1 MRHDGPLLMVLGI
14 RPDVIRAS
22 LMLEGLR
29 AGLGD
34 RFKFVWSGQ
43 HYSDNLK
50 DVFFRQLG
58 ITPPDYELD
67 VDLSGDTRF
76 IGSWIAALGSLIE
89 ETDPTACVF
98 LGDTNTVLGT
108 AACASYNVPIVHIE
122 GCMRSY
128 DWRMPEEK
136 YRTVADHLSDLIYA
150 YLDEYKEQGVLE
162 GLDPRRILVTGN
174 PIVDVLEQY
183 FLSGRIRMAADD
195 KAALFSSVGV
205 VEGSDFLVMTS
216 HRRENVEVEKSLRN
230 IMGLAGRAEA
240 PIVFPASYRTQKSL
254 QRLGVPVP
262 DNVHLIDPIG
272 YAELLELMAASC
284 TVLTDSGT
292 VVEETAVIGVPSVQ
306 MRSSTERPQ
315 VYDCGSSVKFD
326 PHAEHTTESM
336 TSVITSAKARLDKR
350 WAHGLGDGTS
360 SERIVADLL
369 SRMDDPSTFR
379 GHDPAGTNRPY
390 LRNWGAGLGGE
401 GAVEAVWGPA

>member
-1 MRHDGPLLMVLGI
+1 MVLGI

-22 LMLEGLR
+22 LMLNGLR
-29 AGLGD
+29 EQLGS

-50 DVFFRQLG
+50 DVFFRQLAVV
-58 ITPPDYELD
+58 PPDYELD
-67 VDLSGDTRF
+67 VDLTGDTNF
-76 IGSWIAALGSLIE
+76 IGSWIAALGKLIE

-162 GLDPRRILVTGN
+162 GLDPRRIVVTGN

-183 FLSGRIRMAADD
+183 FLSGKIRMNSADRTSLLS
-195 KAALFSSVGV
+195 AVGV
-205 VEGSDFLVMTS
+205 AAGSEFLVMTA
-216 HRRENVEVEKSLRN
+216 HRRENVEVEASLAN
-230 IMGLAGRAEA
+230 IMALAGSSDT
-240 PIVFPASYRTQKSL
+240 PVIFPASYRTQKSL
-254 QRLGVPVP
+254 QRLNISVP
-262 DNVHLIDPIG
+262 DNVRLLDPVG
-272 YAELLELMAASC
+272 YAELLEFMSAASA
-284 TVLTDSGT
+284 VLTDSGT
-292 VVEETAVIGVPSVQ
+292 VVEETAVLGVPSVQ
-306 MRSSTERPQ
+306 MRTSTERPQ

-326 PHAEHTTESM
+326 PHAPHDIASM
-336 TSVITSAKARLDKR
+336 AAVVEEARSR
-350 WAHGLGDGTS
+350 CGVHWHHGLGDGYA
-360 SERIVADLL
+360 SERIVNDLTG
-369 SRMDDPSTFR
+369 RMAEPNSFR
-379 GHDPAGTNRPY
+379 GHNPDGTNRPY
-390 LRNWGAGLGGE
+390 GRNWGTGLGNE
-401 GAVEAVWGPA
+401 GSIKR